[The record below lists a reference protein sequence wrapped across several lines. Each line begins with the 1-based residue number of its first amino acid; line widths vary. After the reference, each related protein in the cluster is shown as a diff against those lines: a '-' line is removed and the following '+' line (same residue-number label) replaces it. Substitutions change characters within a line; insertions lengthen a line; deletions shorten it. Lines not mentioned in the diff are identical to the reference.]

1 MPVVAMGHAGIM
13 RDQCLKLL
21 CACLPVFAV
30 AGLLAVQHAM
40 RSLLERNL
48 RKATWTGAGAENEDE
63 SSITLF
69 VLFQVVH
76 GIRALT
82 TR

>member
-1 MPVVAMGHAGIM
+1 MPVVAMVHAGIM
-13 RDQCLKLL
+13 RDQGLKLL

-48 RKATWTGAGAENEDE
+48 KQGDAVGGRGE
-63 SSITLF
+63 
-69 VLFQVVH
+69 
-76 GIRALT
+76 
-82 TR
+82 

>member
-1 MPVVAMGHAGIM
+1 MPVVAMVHAGIM
-13 RDQCLKLL
+13 RDQGLKLL

-48 RKATWTGAGAENEDE
+48 RKATWTGAENEDE

>member
-1 MPVVAMGHAGIM
+1 MPVVAMVHAGIM

-48 RKATWTGAGAENEDE
+48 RKATWTGAENEDE